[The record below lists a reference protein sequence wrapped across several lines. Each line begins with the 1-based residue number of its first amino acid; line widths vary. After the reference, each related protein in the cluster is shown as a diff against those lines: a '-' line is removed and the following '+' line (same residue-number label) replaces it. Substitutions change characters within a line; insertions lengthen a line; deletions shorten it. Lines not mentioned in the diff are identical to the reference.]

1 MRCIVKVFDMVQQLN
16 ENVDENNPR
25 KYGVEVSYMQIY
37 QEKIFDLLSTESK
50 MMHHKIMKHR
60 NINSWQSESE
70 SEVTGQDQELSGGA
84 LKLKWVNEEQYD
96 VENLNVYELQN
107 A

>member
-1 MRCIVKVFDMVQQLN
+1 
-16 ENVDENNPR
+16 
-25 KYGVEVSYMQIY
+25 MQIY

-50 MMHHKIMKHR
+50 MMHHKIMKHW
-60 NINSWQSESE
+60 NVNSWQSESE

-96 VENLNVYELQN
+96 VENLNVYEL
-107 A
+107 